1 MPTAFVFRREF
12 KSYFTSPIAYIV
24 IVVFL
29 VVTGWFFFS
38 TFFLQGRADL
48 RGYFDLLPLV
58 LSFVIPAVC
67 MRLFSEERANGS
79 YEMLLTLP
87 VSAGQI
93 LAGKFLA
100 ALAFVAVMLA
110 PTIAYPISVSFF
122 GNLDWG
128 PAVGGFIG
136 ALFLS
141 AAYTAIGTFASSL
154 TRNQIVAFI
163 VATAICFFLWFVDKV
178 LFLVPGFLTGVLAYI
193 GADYHFKN
201 IAKGIV
207 DSRDLIY
214 FLSVTF
220 VGLYAT
226 YLVVREQ

>member
-67 MRLFSEERANGS
+67 MRLFSEERATGS

-87 VSAGQI
+87 VSAGQV

-128 PAVGGFIG
+128 PAAGGFIG
-136 ALFLS
+136 AIFLS
-141 AAYTAIGTFASSL
+141 AAYTAVGTFASSL
-154 TRNQIVAFI
+154 TRNQIIAFI
-163 VATAICFFLWFVDKV
+163 VATAICFFLWVVDKV
-178 LFLVPGFLTGVLAYI
+178 LFVVPEFLTGVLAYI

-220 VGLYAT
+220 IGLYAT